1 MDKPKRCKYHSLIRE
16 CEETVFPGMSIQPV
30 SLKGEVY
37 YTLVFKRNFAVESEL
52 FAERLNLLL
61 DVIELL
67 QFGHSKP
74 NVPLVSGNSVQ
85 QCANFGVK
93 KNTNTKNHVYS

>member
-16 CEETVFPGMSIQPV
+16 CDETVFPGMSIQPL
-30 SLKGEVY
+30 SLKGHVY
-37 YTLVFKRNFAVESEL
+37 YTLIFKRDMAVESEL
-52 FAERLNLLL
+52 FANRLNLLL

-67 QFGHSKP
+67 QFGHSKS

-85 QCANFGVK
+85 PCATVGVK
-93 KNTNTKNHVYS
+93 NNTNTKNHV